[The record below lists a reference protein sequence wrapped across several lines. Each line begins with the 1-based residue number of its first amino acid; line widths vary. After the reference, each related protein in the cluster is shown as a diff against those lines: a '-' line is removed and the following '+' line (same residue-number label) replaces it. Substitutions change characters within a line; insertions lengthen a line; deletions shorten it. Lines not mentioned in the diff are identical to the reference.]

1 MGEAAGGE
9 ESSLASPCPVQ
20 SRGVIWGE
28 FVYAVWTAITIVIFQ
43 HSFDYIQSHYHW
55 IIAEINVLQ
64 SKKCLYNIC
73 ILDQII
79 QIFRI
84 TLSLSHCC
92 WYFPTWSPKQF
103 PVIWW
108 SWIALGKTMNGNE
121 WLERE
126 RGGLDEHKSPCCQ
139 SARQDTHNTNTIPLS
154 HKLRLLHYNPIPWM
168 HRFVYQNTQAG

>member
-55 IIAEINVLQ
+55 IIAKINVLQ

-126 RGGLDEHKSPCCQ
+126 RGAGWTQITMLPICQ
-139 SARQDTHNTNTIPLS
+139 AGHTQYQHNTIVAQT
-154 HKLRLLHYNPIPWM
+154 
-168 HRFVYQNTQAG
+168 